1 MSGQRSAAGMLAY
14 SKVACFLTFP
24 WMMSLSVVAWGVAG
38 PASPG
43 LGGVAVGGV
52 VVVAEGLG
60 DDGGGC
66 LEDELA
72 QRRGERGAGGN
83 AELAEQRGHG
93 RGVERLPGAAAGEQP
108 PAAGVGGGV
117 HVLPAGD

>member
-1 MSGQRSAAGMLAY
+1 
-14 SKVACFLTFP
+14 
-24 WMMSLSVVAWGVAG
+24 MMSLCVVAGGVAG

-43 LGGVAVGGV
+43 VGGVAVGGV

-60 DDGGGC
+60 DDGGGG

-72 QRRGERGAGGN
+72 QGGGERGAGGD

-93 RGVERLPGAAAGEQP
+93 RGVERLAVAAAGEQP
-108 PAAGVGGGV
+108 PGGGVGGGV
-117 HVLPAGD
+117 HVLPAGGQLEQQGGEWLGDR